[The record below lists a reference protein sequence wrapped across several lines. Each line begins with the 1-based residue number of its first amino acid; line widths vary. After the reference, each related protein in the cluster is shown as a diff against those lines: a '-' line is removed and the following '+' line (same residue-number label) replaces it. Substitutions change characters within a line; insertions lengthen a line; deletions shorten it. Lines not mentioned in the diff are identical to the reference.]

1 MSILGI
7 IIATVCYIVTGVGCL
22 RRKDYPH
29 ALVWFSYS
37 LANVGFIMH
46 TLKEVKGE

>member
-22 RRKDYPH
+22 RRSDYPH
-29 ALVWFSYS
+29 TLIWFSYA
-37 LANVGFIMH
+37 LANCGFILYE
-46 TLKEVKGE
+46 LKQIKGE